1 MECECKEQLNTCE
14 SIKDKTRNE
23 MLEEIKSLNFAIIEL
38 GLYLDTHRR
47 RL

>member
-14 SIKDKTRNE
+14 KDKTKKE
-23 MLEEIKSLNFAIIEL
+23 MLEEIKALNFAIIEL

-47 RL
+47 GL